1 MKSFLRFISRNSLYT
16 VIEVAGM
23 AIALAFIIFIGTYI
37 TQESSY
43 DTFVGEDIYIGSDSE
58 FFGLSGTIKGSVEG
72 RYPDI
77 EAICR
82 LIGTK
87 YLNGLDLSTS
97 IGDETMVQNAL
108 CVDSN
113 FLSLIPVPMVTGDRG
128 SALEATGS
136 VIISR
141 SFADQWFPEGNAVG
155 NSVDITAGGEKASLL
170 VTGIFE
176 DMERTVLPECD
187 MIYRLD
193 FLERYVPYLTRNGN
207 GTTVTLYKI
216 REGADLSTIS
226 REILGILKESDALYM
241 SGICTEY
248 RLIPFKE
255 VHYGSG
261 ANYPFPFENIVN
273 RDMLRLFTAA
283 GVLLLVFALL
293 NYISLTTAQV
303 GFRVREMATRRL
315 IGSSRAG
322 IILRYIGESLA
333 VTAVA
338 FILGF
343 ILAEATSP
351 LFNTLIGKTYSPLA
365 SLTWG
370 TAALWAGIIVLLSVI
385 AGIIPAMMVSR
396 YRPIDIVRGEFSRAS
411 KMILGRI
418 FLVVQNVAAIGAVA
432 ISIAMFLQLRHMVE
446 KPMGYTRD
454 SLVDVTGSNTQNP
467 DDFLKDRLKS
477 LPCVAEVGWTQGCP
491 AGGRRS
497 SWGMELDGNRYSVV
511 MFDGDTTALRLLG
524 VRVLSQNAEP
534 LPGTF
539 YFTRR
544 TAAALGLDM
553 NATLFEYDYGAINVC
568 GIIDDLWMG
577 NANSTDNDMLI
588 WTVQPSEP
596 QSLGNMISL
605 VVKVNGDPDD
615 AVRTIQEFY
624 AREKPD
630 LNVTVETYENIY
642 RRTYTAEDRSLR
654 ITGLFALL
662 TIVLTVM
669 AMVAMSTYY
678 ARQRAKST
686 AVRKIMGCPRSEI
699 YTHTLASF
707 LSASLIAAVIAI
719 PLIYT
724 YTGRWLQTYSYHIGN
739 YWWIYLLALLIV
751 AAIAALAITYRAV
764 QLMNTNPA
772 IALRKD

>member
-23 AIALAFIIFIGTYI
+23 AIALAFIIFIGTYV

-58 FFGLSGTIKGSVEG
+58 FFGLSGTIKESVEG

-87 YLNGLDLSTS
+87 SLNGLDLSTS
-97 IGDETMVQNAL
+97 IGDEILVQNAL

-176 DMERTVLPECD
+176 DMERTVLPQCD

-248 RLIPFKE
+248 RLVPFKE
-255 VHYGSG
+255 AHYGSG

-351 LFNTLIGKTYSPLA
+351 LFSTLIGKTYSPLS

-370 TAALWAGIIVLLSVI
+370 TAALWAGVIVLLSVI
-385 AGIIPAMMVSR
+385 AGIIPAIMVSR

-446 KPMGYTRD
+446 KPMGYTRE
-454 SLVDVTGSNTQNP
+454 SLVDVTVSNTQNP

-491 AGGRRS
+491 AGRRRS
-497 SWGMELDGNRYSVV
+497 SWGMELDGNRYSIV

-544 TAAALGLDM
+544 TAAALGMDM
-553 NATLFEYDYGAINVC
+553 NTTLFEYDYGAINVC

-596 QSLGNMISL
+596 QSLGNMTSL

-630 LNVTVETYENIY
+630 LSVTVETYENIY

>member
-23 AIALAFIIFIGTYI
+23 AIALAFIIFIGTYV

-43 DTFVGEDIYIGSDSE
+43 DTFVGEDIYVGSDSE

-87 YLNGLDLSTS
+87 SLNGLDLSTS
-97 IGDETMVQNAL
+97 IGDETLVQNAL

-113 FLSLIPVPMVTGDRG
+113 FLSLIPVPLVTGDRG

-176 DMERTVLPECD
+176 DMGRTVLPKCD

-193 FLERYVPYLTRNGN
+193 LLERYIPNLTRNGN

-216 REGADLSTIS
+216 RKGADLSTIS

-248 RLIPFKE
+248 SLVPFKE
-255 VHYGSG
+255 VHFGSG
-261 ANYPFPFENIVN
+261 PNYPFPFENIVN

-370 TAALWAGIIVLLSVI
+370 TVALWAGVIVLLSVI

-396 YRPIDIVRGEFSRAS
+396 YRPIDIVRGEFSRVS

-418 FLVVQNVAAIGAVA
+418 FLVVQNVGAIGAVA

-454 SLVDVTGSNTQNP
+454 SLVDVTVSNTQNP

-497 SWGMELDGNRYSVV
+497 SWGMELDGNRYSIV

-553 NATLFEYDYGAINVC
+553 NASMFEYDYGAVYVC

-577 NANSTDNDMLI
+577 NANSTDNDLLV
-588 WTVQPSEP
+588 WAVQPSEP
-596 QSLGNMISL
+596 QMLGNMTSL

-630 LNVTVETYENIY
+630 LSVTVETYENIY

-662 TIVLTVM
+662 TIVLTAM

-707 LSASLIAAVIAI
+707 LSASLIAAVIAV

>member
-1 MKSFLRFISRNSLYT
+1 MPCVWIPTFCR
-16 VIEVAGM
+16 
-23 AIALAFIIFIGTYI
+23 
-37 TQESSY
+37 SSPY
-43 DTFVGEDIYIGSDSE
+43 
-58 FFGLSGTIKGSVEG
+58 
-72 RYPDI
+72 
-77 EAICR
+77 
-82 LIGTK
+82 
-87 YLNGLDLSTS
+87 
-97 IGDETMVQNAL
+97 Q
-108 CVDSN
+108 
-113 FLSLIPVPMVTGDRG
+113 G

-176 DMERTVLPECD
+176 DMERTVLPQCD

-248 RLIPFKE
+248 RLVPFKE

-283 GVLLLVFALL
+283 GVLLLVFALF

-370 TAALWAGIIVLLSVI
+370 TAALWAGVIVLLSVI
-385 AGIIPAMMVSR
+385 SGIIPAMMVSR

-432 ISIAMFLQLRHMVE
+432 ISITMFLQLRHMVE

-454 SLVDVTGSNTQNP
+454 SLVDVTVSNTQNP

-511 MFDGDTTALRLLG
+511 LFDGDTTALRLLG
-524 VRVLSQNAEP
+524 VRILSQNSEP

-544 TAAALGLDM
+544 TAAALGMDM
-553 NATLFEYDYGAINVC
+553 NTTLFEYDYGAINVC

-686 AVRKIMGCPRSEI
+686 AVRKIMGCSRTEI